1 MRDSVKTRMRL
12 DMIFLMVWCILT
24 LVVTTIGGAAI
35 ISQLFHLSLVASAIL
50 WLILYITIFLCAVI
64 YTIAD

>member
-12 DMIFLMVWCILT
+12 DMIFLIVWCILT

-35 ISQLFHLSLVASAIL
+35 ISQLFHLSLVASAII
-50 WLILYITIFLCAVI
+50 WLVLYISIFLCAII
-64 YTIAD
+64 YSLD